1 MFVFEF
7 DGALSVL
14 NVNSPHEAPLS
25 QFPLQLSARQKVSP
39 E

>member
-1 MFVFEF
+1 MFVLEF